1 MATVSLANGKMTKP
15 MASASLQTSKVTSM
29 KVSGLMIANMAMVL
43 KLGPST
49 ILNTKATSSNQRS
62 TAKVDMSG
70 LMEVTMKVNSKM
82 VFSMAQELI
91 TLLISKRLIQEILKM
106 RTWQVMEEKSTRMV
120 ESTLENLNL
129 AKSTE
134 QEP

>member
-1 MATVSLANGKMTKP
+1 MVTVSLASGKMTKP

>member
-1 MATVSLANGKMTKP
+1 
-15 MASASLQTSKVTSM
+15 M